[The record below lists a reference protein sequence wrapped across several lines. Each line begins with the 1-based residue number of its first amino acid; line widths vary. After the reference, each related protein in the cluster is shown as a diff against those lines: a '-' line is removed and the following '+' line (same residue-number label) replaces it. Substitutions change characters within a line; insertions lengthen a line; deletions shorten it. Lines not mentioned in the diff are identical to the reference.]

1 MGTDSNLPPS
11 VRGVL
16 KQTHRVD
23 ALFDGVE
30 RAREPSIQTD
40 FSATVFAGQPAEWV
54 HYLGLGSDG
63 RYEAETVVNVHLQ
76 HQIRA
81 IAFEPENAASE
92 WLSKLLERGIRLMRQ
107 RLEYKPN
114 ALQALDELLF
124 SGGELEGRSIHV
136 RLSPWLP
143 SLSTREMEHPDASG
157 SDEIRIV
164 LQSRFAHRVHEAL
177 EGSSG
182 LSKDE
187 KLGLTWSVLSRFV
200 SQLGFPSSPRDRFV
214 AKVETFAKVTYV
226 ALNLLYEKRRGG
238 HLEPS
243 EAGAVFQDLVA
254 EANDMQPKDL
264 VERHPYFRM
273 LSALGFMLRGAPYA
287 EYAMEAR
294 IAARE
299 YLDRT
304 YLRLSLA
311 GVMPEVPLAMQ
322 PMAVTRKK
330 RDVHVPAPELGRYG
344 IIDAEDL
351 AAWKKVGKPFRE
363 IGFTLL
369 RQLGIG
375 EFGRVY
381 EVLNE
386 NNPTFPARVALKV
399 DRIIGKKR
407 HAILEAE
414 EAFRVGRELAQ
425 APHLIRLY
433 DTGKLAG
440 ERFTYHVLQL
450 IDGDTLDNLVGVV
463 GQEHASVPRPPP
475 SSRSLAQVQEDSERA
490 LRFSDA
496 PTSRRQSL
504 ALPFRFALSPAMLL
518 DLLTSVLLTLEETHG
533 LGYAIND
540 LKNDNLM
547 MSRRG
552 QVKGIDLDSFAPVR
566 TSTDKVTDFI
576 FLAGSLTLLLFNA
589 PTKSRA
595 LRRKWDELARDEALL
610 RSELQRAW
618 PLGDVEAASDG
629 RVSRPEVMQV
639 VVDLVRRSRE
649 LVYAKN
655 PDLFSHDI
663 VRLIDV
669 KRRLLVEDLVID

>member
-1 MGTDSNLPPS
+1 
-11 VRGVL
+11 
-16 KQTHRVD
+16 
-23 ALFDGVE
+23 
-30 RAREPSIQTD
+30 
-40 FSATVFAGQPAEWV
+40 
-54 HYLGLGSDG
+54 
-63 RYEAETVVNVHLQ
+63 
-76 HQIRA
+76 
-81 IAFEPENAASE
+81 
-92 WLSKLLERGIRLMRQ
+92 
-107 RLEYKPN
+107 
-114 ALQALDELLF
+114 LQALNELLF
-124 SGGELEGRSIHV
+124 SDSELAERTISV
-136 RLSPWLP
+136 RLSPLLP
-143 SLSTREMEHPDASG
+143 SLSTRETEHPDAGGSG
-157 SDEIRIV
+157 EVRIV
-164 LQSRFAHRVHEAL
+164 LQSRFAHQVHAAL

-200 SQLGFPSSPRDRFV
+200 SQLAFPSSPRDRFV
-214 AKVETFAKVTYV
+214 AKVETFAKMTYV
-226 ALNLLYEKRRGG
+226 ALNLLYEERRNGR
-238 HLEPS
+238 LVPR
-243 EAGAVFQDLVA
+243 EAGAVFEALVA
-254 EANDMQPKDL
+254 EANDVRPQDL
-264 VERHPYFRM
+264 ADRHPYFRM
-273 LSALGFMLRGAPYA
+273 LATLGFMLRAAPYA
-287 EYAMEAR
+287 GYAVEAR

-311 GVMPEVPLAMQ
+311 GAMPELPAALQ
-322 PMAVTRKK
+322 PMPVTRT
-330 RDVHVPAPELGRYG
+330 RGSARVPSPELGRYG
-344 IIDAEDL
+344 VVDAEDL
-351 AAWKKVGKPFRE
+351 AAWKTVNKPFRE
-363 IGFTLL
+363 LGFTLL
-369 RQLGIG
+369 RQLGMG

-414 EAFRVGRELAQ
+414 EAFRVGRELAS

-450 IDGDTLDNLVGVV
+450 IDGDTLDNLVGAV
-463 GQEHASVPRPPP
+463 GQEHASVTRPPP
-475 SSRSLAQVQEDSERA
+475 SVRGVLEAQRESERA
-490 LRFSDA
+490 LRVLPRS
-496 PTSRRQSL
+496 PPRRHSA

-518 DLLTSVLLTLEETHG
+518 DLLTSVLLTLEEVHG

-552 QVKGIDLDSFAPVR
+552 QIKGIDLDSFAPVR
-566 TSTDKVTDFI
+566 SSADKVTDFI

-589 PTKSRA
+589 PTTSRLA
-595 LRRKWDELARDEALL
+595 RAQWDELVS
-610 RSELQRAW
+610 RSEVT
-618 PLGDVEAASDG
+618 G
-629 RVSRPEVMQV
+629 V

-649 LVYAKN
+649 LVYAKQ
-655 PDLFSHDI
+655 PETFSRDI